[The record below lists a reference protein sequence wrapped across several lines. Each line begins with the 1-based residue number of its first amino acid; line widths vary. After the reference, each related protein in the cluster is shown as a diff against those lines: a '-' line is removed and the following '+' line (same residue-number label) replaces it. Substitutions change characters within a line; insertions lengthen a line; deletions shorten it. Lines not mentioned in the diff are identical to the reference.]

1 MWYREA
7 QLGILNLD
15 KHLFQGAE
23 QAIINWVKND
33 VLLDGD
39 LIKDSPEL
47 KGKYVWNDN
56 EVPSFLKYIVKGID
70 HNTTPSRGGIFN
82 TDTRFLSVPKTIDK
96 KTLDIFLNRVLH
108 EIRHAVDP
116 RFNNPKYL
124 EMYTRT
130 QQPVIIYRNILD
142 HLEKTNTVI
151 NGYNEYLFSLLLKHH
166 SADELM
172 KDPTKFMKIMESLKK
187 VITESDFNKAKEAFL
202 SGHNL
207 QLDNPVEHPT
217 QLGDVK
223 GLLNKKYLDLVRK
236 KYYPKIND
244 IGWREF
250 LKRTLTNVGSVNF
263 EKLSKYV
270 DEVSFND
277 GLSFSYIVKNMKDKN
292 WQQKY
297 LSQVAQIINQYES
310 ANPLSGLVRK
320 ENLVNISNPNAGK
333 NLSSFLSKARQ
344 LESMAENNP
353 KTWSRFINF
362 PMVSK
367 MIPKNLSGIFK
378 NLGTGSK
385 SLSESL
391 RGVNFN
397 SPYWQLLE
405 PALEFGLYQFGLYLE
420 NPSAYKTPEQRTI
433 NYLKAVIDSIK
444 SNKDI
449 KNKRA
454 YFIKNY
460 GSSLKTL
467 GSMERND
474 LLDNFNTRS
483 FDEWMEIA
491 KNLGVK

>member
-1 MWYREA
+1 M
-7 QLGILNLD
+7 
-15 KHLFQGAE
+15 
-23 QAIINWVKND
+23 
-33 VLLDGD
+33 
-39 LIKDSPEL
+39 
-47 KGKYVWNDN
+47 
-56 EVPSFLKYIVKGID
+56 
-70 HNTTPSRGGIFN
+70 
-82 TDTRFLSVPKTIDK
+82 
-96 KTLDIFLNRVLH
+96 
-108 EIRHAVDP
+108 
-116 RFNNPKYL
+116 
-124 EMYTRT
+124 
-130 QQPVIIYRNILD
+130 
-142 HLEKTNTVI
+142 
-151 NGYNEYLFSLLLKHH
+151 
-166 SADELM
+166 
-172 KDPTKFMKIMESLKK
+172 
-187 VITESDFNKAKEAFL
+187 
-202 SGHNL
+202 

-344 LESMAENNP
+344 LESLAENNP

-378 NLGTGSK
+378 NIGTGSK

-433 NYLKAVIDSIK
+433 IYLKAVIDSIK